1 MHYRH
6 RVPRPPLDA
15 FIESIW
21 VYQND
26 PQPHA
31 LERILPTGAAQ
42 LIVNLKEDQ
51 TRFYDPESPHRY
63 AATSGSVLSGA
74 HSRFQVIDTSEQ
86 EYARRSGVQ
95 TRRRSPLYANARA

>member
-1 MHYRH
+1 MRYCH
-6 RVPRPPLDA
+6 RVPRPTLDA

-26 PQPHA
+26 PRPHA

-51 TRFYDPESPHRY
+51 TWLYDSDSQAGGRFKTTSNFYNRTM
-63 AATSGSVLSGA
+63 AAFEMMTLW
-74 HSRFQVIDTSEQ
+74 HIQKTRI
-86 EYARRSGVQ
+86 AR
-95 TRRRSPLYANARA
+95 

>member
-1 MHYRH
+1 MHYR
-6 RVPRPPLDA
+6 RRIPGPPLDS

-26 PQPHA
+26 RALHA

-51 TRFYDPESPHRY
+51 TRLYDPEFPHRY
-63 AATSGSVLSGA
+63 VATSGSVVPPFSGRT
-74 HSRFQVIDTSEQ
+74 SRN
-86 EYARRSGVQ
+86 
-95 TRRRSPLYANARA
+95 LLHC

>member
-1 MHYRH
+1 MRYRH
-6 RVPRPPLDA
+6 RLPRPPLAA

-26 PQPHA
+26 PRPHA

-51 TRFYDPESPHRY
+51 TRLYDPYSCSAVSMIWKRDCAPDSTEPDV
-63 AATSGSVLSGA
+63 A
-74 HSRFQVIDTSEQ
+74 ID
-86 EYARRSGVQ
+86 R
-95 TRRRSPLYANARA
+95 

>member
-1 MHYRH
+1 MHYSH

-26 PQPHA
+26 PQPHM

-42 LIVNLKEDQ
+42 LLVNLKEDQ
-51 TRFYDPESPHRY
+51 ARFYDPESPHR
-63 AATSGSVLSGA
+63 
-74 HSRFQVIDTSEQ
+74 
-86 EYARRSGVQ
+86 
-95 TRRRSPLYANARA
+95 